1 MEETNISKVAEEIK
15 EATDEE
21 LKKKIEEWYERIH
34 TQSMRLGAK
43 YIAAGTLGAIQK
55 NLNKAKPSLRDYERC
70 IKDIRKIIAVQLTE
84 QNDSEETIVEEKEN
98 DGTTESNDNT
108 NS

>member
-21 LKKKIEEWYERIH
+21 LKQKIEEWYERIH

-43 YIAAGTLGAIQK
+43 YIAAGVFGAIQA
-55 NLNKAKPSLRDYERC
+55 NLRKAKPSLRDYERC
-70 IKDIRKIIAVQLTE
+70 IKDIRKIIAVQLTT
-84 QNDSEETIVEEKEN
+84 QNDSEETMEENEN
-98 DGTTESNDNT
+98 DGTTESNDNS

>member
-21 LKKKIEEWYERIH
+21 LKQKIEEWYERIH

-43 YIAAGTLGAIQK
+43 YISAGVFGAIQT
-55 NLNKAKPSLRDYERC
+55 NLRKAKPSLRDYKRMTDE
-70 IKDIRKIIAVQLTE
+70 IIKIISVQL
-84 QNDSEETIVEEKEN
+84 QSSEIG
-98 DGTTESNDNT
+98 DADIESN
-108 NS
+108 